1 MASTTGGCRVFLGNS
16 RCVSAVKGNTLKV
29 IWMLGLRCFFF
40 CVFTCE
46 VQNTVSEQLLVWM
59 FFMLKLINW

>member
-1 MASTTGGCRVFLGNS
+1 MFLGNS
-16 RCVSAVKGNTLKV
+16 RCVSAAKGNTFKV
-29 IWMLGLRCFFF
+29 IWMLGLHCFGFFF
-40 CVFTCE
+40 VFTCE